1 MLRDPPHSPPRERS
15 LCERGSARMAEP
27 IVALGASLLAADDV
41 RGAVLQEVHAAAL
54 CQLKAVSAAWCTH
67 ARRELC
73 SRLCRYEGASI
84 TDVDVEC
91 LNDAGRPYEVVV
103 AGRQLPHLARLRG
116 FGFVVDVQKVRE
128 ARLDTNDGPLGG
140 VALRSCI
147 EGEGDPPHE
156 LLLAAVA
163 CSASGRVRG
172 VPVQRLREG
181 SRANG
186 SLDFRSFSLGVIGA
200 ELLGLMLPAARTV
213 RSLRCPSAAARSV
226 RTLRC
231 PSAIACYPVTP
242 QPRSLLNYAF
252 LVSAH

>member
-1 MLRDPPHSPPRERS
+1 
-15 LCERGSARMAEP
+15 MAEP

-181 SRANG
+181 SRYC

-252 LVSAH
+252 LVSAP